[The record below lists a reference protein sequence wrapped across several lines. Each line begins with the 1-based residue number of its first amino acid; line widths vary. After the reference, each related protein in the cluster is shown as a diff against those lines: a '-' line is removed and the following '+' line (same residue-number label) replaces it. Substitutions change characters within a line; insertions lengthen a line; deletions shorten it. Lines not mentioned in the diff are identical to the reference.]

1 MTGDLFSGQLS
12 CRYILHRPHPMSGCI
27 MKIHL
32 RSWVHTNEQN
42 WKYDDL
48 NDHAQSAKFT
58 VWKRHNRQIRP
69 LHSCRHRTDSTVQLT
84 AADAA
89 AVQGNSA
96 AEAPS
101 VWQHSAVSSRQQPTL
116 PRYRLYAS
124 PTPSH
129 ARQHDASCHSA
140 FLLSYLSKSE
150 IQTKPPT

>member
-1 MTGDLFSGQLS
+1 MLLQCKATRALEHWQ
-12 CRYILHRPHPMSGCI
+12 HHQ
-27 MKIHL
+27 H
-32 RSWVHTNEQN
+32 
-42 WKYDDL
+42 
-48 NDHAQSAKFT
+48 
-58 VWKRHNRQIRP
+58 
-69 LHSCRHRTDSTVQLT
+69 
-84 AADAA
+84 
-89 AVQGNSA
+89 A